1 MLEQALAKL
10 DAQHVTIDK
19 LVDALKAAQPDL
31 DALKAEIREAI
42 ESVRVRLDVE
52 D

>member
-1 MLEQALAKL
+1 MSVGHWWVPLVCE
-10 DAQHVTIDK
+10 